1 MRMTT
6 ELTETAT
13 AVQSLPSLL
22 YAAIR
27 CCCCSFFRHRQ
38 LGCSFSC
45 LSLPALPLR
54 HGAGLA
60 AHPVTDGRQCR
71 VSGQVGSSPSSCKRE
86 QPRTAA
92 QHSAGGGQPRDFL
105 LASLPPI
112 STSSCM
118 LPRYLPTYPGTYL
131 ARRPSRC
138 CKTSLSH
145 TWRHKSIV
153 SLVFKYKNLERHP
166 KSESIYTRA
175 RGGG

>member
-118 LPRYLPTYPGTYL
+118 LPRYLPTQVRILPVDRTGAARLHYPIHAVTNRL
-131 ARRPSRC
+131 CP
-138 CKTSLSH
+138 
-145 TWRHKSIV
+145 
-153 SLVFKYKNLERHP
+153 
-166 KSESIYTRA
+166 
-175 RGGG
+175 